1 MNALLT
7 LPVLLPLLAAG
18 ACIVVG
24 RSKTAQ
30 RVISLV
36 ALTVV
41 TALSIVLAVVVDR
54 DGTVA
59 VQAGGWPAPIGIT
72 LVADRLSAMTP
83 AVASVMLLA
92 VLVYAI
98 GQPAW
103 SGTTSASSPC
113 T

>member
-18 ACIVVG
+18 ACIVAG

-41 TALSIVLAVVVDR
+41 TAL
-54 DGTVA
+54 
-59 VQAGGWPAPIGIT
+59 
-72 LVADRLSAMTP
+72 
-83 AVASVMLLA
+83 
-92 VLVYAI
+92 
-98 GQPAW
+98 
-103 SGTTSASSPC
+103 
-113 T
+113 